1 MLILA
6 GVAGAGKSMQGK
18 LLDESGYYWLSTG
31 ELFRKSVTGKRKE
44 EMLAGKLLS
53 DDEVIELV
61 DAYLTKIPAGRE
73 LVLDGFPRTVH
84 QADWLLSQAS
94 SEDLRLRGVFNFVI
108 SKDVVKG
115 RLMNRGRQDD
125 TSEVIEKRFADYE
138 QTTLPILD
146 YLKQKG
152 VQVIDIDADQD
163 PKQVFSD
170 LKSCI
175 DKLPAK

>member
-18 LLDESGYYWLSTG
+18 MLDESGFYWLSTG
-31 ELFRKSVTGKRKE
+31 ELFRQSVTGKRKE

-61 DAYLTKIPAGRE
+61 DAYLDKVPEGRE

-84 QADWLLSQAS
+84 QADWLLLRANGD
-94 SEDLRLRGVFNFVI
+94 DLKLRGVFNFSI

-125 TSEVIEKRFADYE
+125 SSEVIEKRFADYVK
-138 QTTLPILD
+138 TTLPILD

-152 VQVIDIDADQD
+152 VQVVDIDADQD
-163 PKQVFSD
+163 PKKVFSD
-170 LKSCI
+170 LKSHI
-175 DKLPAK
+175 DKLPSK